1 MMNFGRAILLAEKA
15 SPNILFAAG
24 IVGVVGGTVL
34 ACRATLKMEEV
45 LKESK
50 RKLDLANTLEHE
62 DYNEDDRVRDVKLIK
77 FQAGVKIVK
86 TYAPAVLVTGLSIA
100 ALTKSHVMLTHRVTA
115 LTAAYAVLD
124 EGFRKYRA
132 RVIDKYGEE
141 EDRKLLHGV
150 EQLQIEDPKTKKK
163 KTIDIPGNP
172 SIYARFFDEYSTS
185 WDKDPEVNRFFLE
198 SQQNWANNLL
208 NSRGHV
214 FLNEVY
220 DMVGV
225 ARSTPGSI
233 VGWILTDDDST
244 DNFIDFGIFKGET
257 QAMRAFVNG
266 SEGAILL
273 DFNVDGIIYDKI
285 DGLPEEL
292 RWQLGH

>member
-1 MMNFGRAILLAEKA
+1 MNFGRTILLAQKA

-45 LKESK
+45 LDESR
-50 RKLDLANTLEHE
+50 RKLDTAKTLDHE
-62 DYNEDDRVRDVKLIK
+62 KYSEKDRERDVNLIR
-77 FQAGVKIVK
+77 FQTSVKIVK
-86 TYAPAVLVTGLSIA
+86 AYAPAVVVTGLSIA
-100 ALTKSHVMLTHRVTA
+100 ALTKSHIMLTQRVGA

-124 EGFRKYRA
+124 KGFKEYRA
-132 RVIDKYGEE
+132 RVVDKYGEE

-150 EQLQIEDPKTKKK
+150 EKVQIEDPETKKK
-163 KTIDIPGNP
+163 KKIDIPGNP
-172 SIYARFFDEYSTS
+172 SIYARFFDEYSS
-185 WDKDPEVNRFFLE
+185 LWDKDPEVNRFFL
-198 SQQNWANNLL
+198 SAQQNHANDLL
-208 NSRGHV
+208 KSRGHV

-225 ARSTPGSI
+225 ARSSPGAV
-233 VGWILTDDDST
+233 VGWLLTDDDST
-244 DNFIDFGIFKGET
+244 DNYIDFGIFAGKT
-257 QAMRAFVNG
+257 QTMRAFVNG
-266 SEGAILL
+266 TEGAILL
-273 DFNVDGIIYDKI
+273 DFNVDGVIYEKI